1 MSLRRFFLCAVIF
14 TALIG
19 ALPLAARAQDG
30 LPGEVTSPTA
40 LRTAPSLA
48 GRPLANLQT
57 GDKVTVTGRFRAWF
71 RLTFNGQTG
80 YALADRIRV
89 QGDANRLPD
98 IPPAEALPPT
108 AAPTAT
114 PAAVTTATSWFG
126 ETVLYS
132 LFVRSF
138 RDSNGDGIGDLR
150 GVIDGL
156 DYLQGLGVNGLWLL
170 PIFASPSY
178 HGYDVTDY
186 QQINP
191 QYGTKDDLLTLIAE
205 LKRRGMYLLLDLP
218 VNHTSNQHPFFKDAF
233 GKPTSLFSQ
242 FYVWSN
248 AAQTDY
254 LSFNGFRPMPE
265 LNFDSRAV
273 RDYVTRM
280 ALYWLDPNGDGD
292 PSDGIDGY
300 RLDVAKDVPAD
311 YWAELRTAM
320 NKVNPRAVL
329 LGEVWAEGRIIA
341 DFLRGDGMNAA
352 FDFPAFNVLAGPNS
366 APGEGLLNGVGEA
379 NVLGLTMRALDAM
392 VAPGSVLARF
402 SHNHDTNRLMSIV
415 RGDVARAKM
424 AAVWL
429 LTAPGV
435 PTVYYGEE
443 IGMAGVKANGPVY
456 YDEYRREPFD
466 WYAAESGPGMTYWF
480 RPGNRNNG
488 PNDGISVEEQ
498 QADPDSVLN
507 TYRALLRLRAEHP
520 ALRSRQVQIVRDSGP
535 LYVVQRWAD
544 DALYIVAI
552 NFTRDVQPFW
562 AAVYAAAGGQ
572 QYDSARAE
580 VLLSAGYQ
588 PESLLPAGYVIV
600 RLPR

>member
-1 MSLRRFFLCAVIF
+1 MLFRRLLFVALLI
-14 TALIG
+14 TLIG
-19 ALPLAARAQDG
+19 VLPFAARAQDG

-57 GDKVTVTGRFRAWF
+57 GDAVTVTGRFRTWF
-71 RLTFNGQTG
+71 RLTFKGQTG

-89 QGDANRLPD
+89 QGDANSLPEV
-98 IPPAEALPPT
+98 PLNEAMPPT
-108 AAPTAT
+108 AVPTTT
-114 PAAVTTATSWFG
+114 PAPVQTATSWFG
-126 ETVLYS
+126 ETALYS

-156 DYLQGLGVNGLWLL
+156 DYLQDLGVNGLWLL

-191 QYGTKDDLLTLIAE
+191 DYGTKEDLQALIAE

-218 VNHTSNQHPFFKDAF
+218 VNHTSSQHPFFKDAF
-233 GKPTSLFSQ
+233 GKPTSLFSE

-265 LNFDSRAV
+265 LNFESRTV

-292 PSDGIDGY
+292 LSDGIDGY

-311 YWAELRTAM
+311 YWAELRAAM
-320 NKVNPRAVL
+320 NNVNPRAVL
-329 LGEVWAEGRIIA
+329 LGEVWAEGRVIA
-341 DFLRGDGMNAA
+341 DFLRGDGMNSA
-352 FDFPAFNVLAGPNS
+352 FDFPSYVVLAGPNS
-366 APGEGLLNGVGEA
+366 TPGEGLLNGAGEA
-379 NVLGLTMRALDAM
+379 NLLGLTMRALDATA
-392 VAPGSVLARF
+392 APGSVLARF

-443 IGMAGVKANGPVY
+443 IGMSGVKANGPAY
-456 YDEYRREPFD
+456 YDEYRREPLD

-480 RPGNRNNG
+480 KPGNRNNA

-498 QADPDSVLN
+498 AADPDSLLN

-520 ALRSRQVQIVRDSGP
+520 ALRGNQVQIVRDSGP
-535 LYVVQRWAD
+535 LYVVQRWAA
-544 DALYIVAI
+544 DALYVVAI
-552 NFTRDVQPFW
+552 NFTREAQPFRVD
-562 AAVYAAAGGQ
+562 VYGAAGGQ

-580 VLLSAGYQ
+580 VLLSGDYRE
-588 PESLLPAGYVIV
+588 ESLLPAGYVIV